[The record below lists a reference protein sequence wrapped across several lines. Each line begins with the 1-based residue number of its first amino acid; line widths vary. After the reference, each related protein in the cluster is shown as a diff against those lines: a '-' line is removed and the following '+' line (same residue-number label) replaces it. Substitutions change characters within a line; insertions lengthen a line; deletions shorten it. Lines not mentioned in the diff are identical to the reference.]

1 MSKTFE
7 KGVKILSLFSYE
19 KPVWTLDELAKET
32 KIPKPTLVRFLKTF
46 TEVGFLKRPSHYVGS
61 KLVLS
66 DNYYLGYK
74 LIELGVIASSSL
86 EVRNIALPE
95 LIKLRDKFEVAVQL
109 IGIDQLD
116 GLYLEKVES
125 ANPVLL
131 YTKVGR
137 RAPLYA
143 GACSRIILAFQS
155 EKLIE
160 ELLSS
165 KMVKFASGTITSR
178 DELLDVIDNSKRLGY
193 AYSISELAE
202 GTVSLAVPIFNAEG
216 KVHYSISIAGI
227 EANIP
232 KSKIND
238 YLPNMWESAAKI
250 SKDLGYSAPYPYGQ

>member
-7 KGVKILSLFSYE
+7 KAVKILSLFNYE
-19 KPVWTLDELAKET
+19 KPVWTLDEMAQET
-32 KIPKPTLVRFLKTF
+32 NIPKPTLIRFLKSF
-46 TEVGFLKRPSHYVGS
+46 TEVGFLRRPSHYVGS

-86 EVRNIALPE
+86 EVKNIALPE
-95 LIKLRDKFEVAVQL
+95 MISLRDEFDVAVQL
-109 IGIDQLD
+109 ICMDQLD

-125 ANPVLL
+125 TNPALL

-143 GACSRIILAFQS
+143 GACSRIILAYQS
-155 EKLIE
+155 NKLINE
-160 ELLSS
+160 ILLGNL
-165 KMVKFASGTITSR
+165 VKFASGTLTTKN
-178 DELLDVIDNSKRLGY
+178 ELLNAIESSKKLGY
-193 AYSISELAE
+193 AYSLSELAE

-216 KVHYSISIAGI
+216 KVLYSISIAGI

-232 KSKIND
+232 KSKIKE
-238 YLPNMWESAAKI
+238 YLPRMWKAAAKI
-250 SKDLGYSAPYPYGQ
+250 SKELGYSASYPYGQ

>member
-19 KPVWTLDELAKET
+19 KPVWTLDEMARET
-32 KIPKPTLVRFLKTF
+32 NIPKPTLVRFLKTF
-46 TEVGFLKRPSHYVGS
+46 TEVGFLRRPSHYVGS

-95 LIKLRDKFEVAVQL
+95 MIQLRDKFDVAVQL
-109 IGIDQLD
+109 VCIDQQD

-125 ANPVLL
+125 DNTVLL
-131 YTKVGR
+131 YTKIGR

-143 GACSRIILAFQS
+143 GACSRIILAYQS
-155 EKLIE
+155 EKFIE
-160 ELLSS
+160 EILS
-165 KMVKFASGTITSR
+165 KKLEKFASGTMTSKE
-178 DELLDVIDNSKRLGY
+178 ELLNEIQSSKKTGY
-193 AYSISELAE
+193 AYSLSELAE

-216 KVHYSISIAGI
+216 KVHYSISIADI
-227 EANIP
+227 EASIP
-232 KSKIND
+232 KSKIHD
-238 YLPNMWESAAKI
+238 YLPHMWKSAAKI
-250 SKDLGYSAPYPYGQ
+250 SKELGYSAPYPYGQ